1 MAREAWMTHRAI
13 SSCLACFVIGSAVSL
28 VAAPLNPCAMLT
40 PAQVSAVLGGTISG
54 PTPIGSKGCL
64 WRQEG
69 KAGVGLLQLD
79 VTLLPPDRFAHT
91 KSVTIGT
98 VDNVSGL
105 GADAFYNTLKT
116 GHVTST
122 TLNVKKGDTF
132 VVIRVSGDEKR
143 AEQYQAKEKAI
154 AQVLVPKL

>member
-1 MAREAWMTHRAI
+1 MTYRTTTL
-13 SSCLACFVIGSAVSL
+13 SFACFALAFAGSL
-28 VAAPLNPCAMLT
+28 VAAPSDTCALLT
-40 PAQVSAVLGGTISG
+40 PAQVSAVLGGTVVG
-54 PTPIGSKGCL
+54 PERIGSKGCL

-69 KAGVGLLQLD
+69 KAGVALLQLD
-79 VTLLPPDRFAHT
+79 ITLLPPERFAHT

-116 GHVTST
+116 GHTTST

-143 AEQYQAKEKAI
+143 AEQYQAKEKAV
-154 AQVLVPKL
+154 AQAIVPKL